1 MSDENQ
7 DGQKVLLL
15 LDRIL
20 GEIHRIQRKI
30 GLGTE
35 GQDVDQADGS
45 AMGHK
50 ALIDVE
56 KKGATVVTAA
66 ERSTRPTAQEICKT
80 EFCNRPAFES
90 TGYCCDNCQRGENC
104 SPTCS
109 NQWTDWS
116 NRRGPTDPPQ
126 ADNAIGCEGSVN
138 SFEGPKRSSQV
149 AYLSDEGAFRLRI
162 S

>member
-20 GEIHRIQRKI
+20 GEICRIQRKI

-50 ALIDVE
+50 ALSDVE

-66 ERSTRPTAQEICKT
+66 ERSTRPTGPEQCKT
-80 EFCNRPAFES
+80 EICNRPAFES

-109 NQWTDWS
+109 NQWTDWF
-116 NRRGPTDPPQ
+116 NRRGPIEYSPP
-126 ADNAIGCEGSVN
+126 DIRPN
-138 SFEGPKRSSQV
+138 F
-149 AYLSDEGAFRLRI
+149 LRDTFG
-162 S
+162 